1 MVSPH
6 RGVINIVL
14 NVVGILEYW
23 NIRILGI
30 KSKLGLM
37 SDYLSTHVSYKI
49 DCDPKLIIPLFHHS
63 IIPVA

>member
-1 MVSPH
+1 
-6 RGVINIVL
+6 
-14 NVVGILEYW
+14 VVGILEYW
-23 NIRILGI
+23 NIGILGI